1 MFRESQVLNY
11 RDDSDFRCSDSAD
24 NRTWRKLLA
33 PDSDKGLQLPVLK
46 ISLEH
51 QARLEEDP
59 MISHPN
65 AAAELIEE
73 AAQTVQ
79 GDHGV
84 GEGDALPLTT
94 PRA

>member
-1 MFRESQVLNY
+1 MIQILG
-11 RDDSDFRCSDSAD
+11 CSDSAD
-24 NRTWRKLLA
+24 NQTWRKPLV

-84 GEGDALPLTT
+84 GEGDALPLTA